1 MILNHGNHGMLNV
14 LLVLAQLGRH
24 LLLKLLGESLDD
36 HVAVGNLFPVEL
48 NEGEQSL
55 LGAMLALMIHI
66 LQNEIIVRQCLVLRG
81 AGGRKEAWRVTE
93 CVREGPNEN

>member
-66 LQNEIIVRQCLVLRG
+66 LQNEIIERIERIL
-81 AGGRKEAWRVTE
+81 
-93 CVREGPNEN
+93 

>member
-36 HVAVGNLFPVEL
+36 HVAVGDLLPVEL
-48 NEGEQSL
+48 NEGQEAF
-55 LGAMLALMIHI
+55 LGAELALVIHI
-66 LQNEIIVRQCLVLRG
+66 LQNEINVRQCLVLRG
-81 AGGRKEAWRVTE
+81 ARGRKEAWRVTE
-93 CVREGPNEN
+93 SVREGPNEN